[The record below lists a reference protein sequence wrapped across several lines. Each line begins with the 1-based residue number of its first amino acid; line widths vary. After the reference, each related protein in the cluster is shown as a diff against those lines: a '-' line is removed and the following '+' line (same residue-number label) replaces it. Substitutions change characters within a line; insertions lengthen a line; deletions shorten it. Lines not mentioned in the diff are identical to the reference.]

1 MQEALEL
8 VCRRQRI
15 ENPSDYSLL
24 LADKSL
30 VIPLDRTVESLQ
42 GKRELSL
49 VKRSMLPQL
58 GLKNVGKTTD
68 PNGMPAGPSTR
79 RSSKFADELDGLAS
93 IFTKPKRFSDNT
105 DPDLDFRAA
114 YKVCGP

>member
-68 PNGMPAGPSTR
+68 PNGMSAGFSTR
-79 RSSKFADELDGLAS
+79 RSSKFADGAWRHSVYIHQAEAV
-93 IFTKPKRFSDNT
+93 F
-105 DPDLDFRAA
+105 
-114 YKVCGP
+114 